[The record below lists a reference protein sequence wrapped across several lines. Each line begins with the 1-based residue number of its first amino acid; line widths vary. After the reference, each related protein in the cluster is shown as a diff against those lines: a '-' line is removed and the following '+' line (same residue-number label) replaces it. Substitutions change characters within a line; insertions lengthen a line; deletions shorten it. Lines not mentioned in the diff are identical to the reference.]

1 MEKDDII
8 IREAVIH
15 ILDSMVG
22 MPVLSD
28 SLLEMGPDL
37 CDFLR
42 NHIYK
47 LLSGDDLKNC
57 VFDTESSEVYA
68 ALRDFRDRRIAQ
80 TSHTRLL
87 TLRTRFVDLRYTGL
101 IPRESREGLQTGPRI
116 CGRTTCKQMARGE
129 NT

>member
-47 LLSGDDLKNC
+47 LLSGDDLQNC

-68 ALRDFRDRRIAQ
+68 VLRDFREEN
-80 TSHTRLL
+80 
-87 TLRTRFVDLRYTGL
+87 L
-101 IPRESREGLQTGPRI
+101 IPVS
-116 CGRTTCKQMARGE
+116 KQLAGQLYEIM
-129 NT
+129 NSNIDIPW